1 MILGQQYQPGML
13 GGTLP
18 QGQTP
23 APGARMSDSFSPE
36 QRAAMQAQAQAE
48 FQRRQQE
55 SATRTRQP
63 FWMQPGW
70 AGQEQARMASNAQA
84 MQQTIAAEQANGYR
98 QGMPLNTPI
107 WRHATREGQD
117 WLQSQAGQGWAS
129 SPERQAFMATP
140 EGQAQARMEGSWGQA
155 GQGMPAGWSSRAGG
169 PGDYRS
175 WMNAGLLGGSRG
187 AR

>member
-1 MILGQQYQPGML
+1 MVLNQGQQYTAGML
-13 GGTLP
+13 GGPAGYQGP
-18 QGQTP
+18 QMTPGQMDP
-23 APGARMSDSFSPE
+23 AIAAQM
-36 QRAAMQAQAQAE
+36 RAQQQQKIQADI
-48 FQRRQQE
+48 
-55 SATRTRQP
+55 SALRSRQP
-63 FWMQPGW
+63 FWKQPGW

-140 EGQAQARMEGSWGQA
+140 EGQAQARMEGSWGPA

-175 WMNAGLLGGSRG
+175 WMSPSLLRG
-187 AR
+187 Y